1 MFNLR
6 LIDTAF
12 VNLEDFCKEG
22 EKLARSYLLAHSR
35 GGLEANRFVHRTC
48 LKHQNDRRVIVLGH
62 QYGRRDV
69 M

>member
-6 LIDTAF
+6 LIDIAF

-35 GGLEANRFVHRTC
+35 VGLEA
-48 LKHQNDRRVIVLGH
+48 LGLST
-62 QYGRRDV
+62 GLF
-69 M
+69 

>member
-6 LIDTAF
+6 SIDIAF

-35 GGLEANRFVHRTC
+35 VGLEA
-48 LKHQNDRRVIVLGH
+48 LGLST
-62 QYGRRDV
+62 GLV
-69 M
+69 